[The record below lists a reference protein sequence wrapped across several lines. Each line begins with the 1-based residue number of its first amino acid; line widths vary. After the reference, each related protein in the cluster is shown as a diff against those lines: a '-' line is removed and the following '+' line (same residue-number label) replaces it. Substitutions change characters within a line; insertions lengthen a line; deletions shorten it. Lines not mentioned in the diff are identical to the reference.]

1 MAQTGYTPISI
12 YYSATSTNTPTAG
25 NLVAGELAIN
35 TADGKLFYKDS
46 SGVVQTIATKGAGT
60 VAGSTGY
67 VQYNNGGSLASSSNF
82 YWDITNSRLGI
93 GTTSPAYPLDV
104 NGNTRINAAILVAG
118 DISQS
123 GTNVITNSTN
133 SLILKTNTANPI
145 IFQPNA
151 SEAMRINSS
160 GYLLVGT
167 TTAPSVAN
175 MATGYST
182 TSYWQYGASTTG
194 SGNFWVLNSSN
205 TGVALVNGNT
215 AWQAQSD
222 ARLKNVI
229 GKYETPLADIAQI
242 EAVKF
247 TWKADLTNKPQVGV
261 LAQSVKSV
269 VPESVETAKLPS
281 SSDKTEY
288 LSVKYTELIPLMIAS
303 IQELS
308 SKVTALEAQL
318 GVK

>member
-1 MAQTGYTPISI
+1 MLASSAYTAPGTIGSGTPNTGAFTSL
-12 YYSATSTNTPTAG
+12 SATSVTDSGLTAGRVNYNGTGGLLVDSANMTFNGTNLVLSNALGVGVTPSAWGVKAIQTTGGISAFVGDTRQYFGCNFYIDSGIAIKYITSNYALNYAQDATGGTHVWSTATSGTAG
-25 NLVAGELAIN
+25 N
-35 TADGKLFYKDS
+35 TATLNEYM
-46 SGVVQTIATKGAGT
+46 
-60 VAGSTGY
+60 
-67 VQYNNGGSLASSSNF
+67 
-82 YWDITNSRLGI
+82 
-93 GTTSPAYPLDV
+93 
-104 NGNTRINAAILVAG
+104 RINA
-118 DISQS
+118 
-123 GTNVITNSTN
+123 
-133 SLILKTNTANPI
+133 
-145 IFQPNA
+145 
-151 SEAMRINSS
+151 S

-247 TWKADLTNKPQVGV
+247 TWKTDLTNKPQVGV

-281 SSDKTEY
+281 TSDETEY